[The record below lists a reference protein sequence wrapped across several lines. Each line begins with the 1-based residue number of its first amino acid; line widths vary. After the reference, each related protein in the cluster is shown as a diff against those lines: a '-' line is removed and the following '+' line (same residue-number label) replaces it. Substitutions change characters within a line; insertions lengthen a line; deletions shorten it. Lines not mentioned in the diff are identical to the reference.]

1 MAQHPLINATVFFG
15 QYDISA
21 DHNQVR
27 VGATVEA
34 LDRTTFGQT
43 TRIKMGGLRAGEI
56 TGSGFLDYGATAV
69 EAYLS
74 EKLSLNDVP
83 ITVTPTG
90 TALDRGPFMQA
101 LVASLTPVGG
111 TVGDMHR
118 FDWKGETGQSP
129 LIRTG
134 VLMAAKAART
144 SSSNSGTAQQLGAVG
159 ASQKIWAALHVFAAS
174 GTTPSLAVTVKSDN
188 SVGFGSPTTQITFTS
203 ATTATSE
210 VKSTAGAITD
220 DYWRVDWTIS
230 GTTPSFTFAVAIG
243 IL

>member
-1 MAQHPLINATVFFG
+1 
-15 QYDISA
+15 
-21 DHNQVR
+21 
-27 VGATVEA
+27 
-34 LDRTTFGQT
+34 
-43 TRIKMGGLRAGEI
+43 
-56 TGSGFLDYGATAV
+56 
-69 EAYLS
+69 
-74 EKLSLNDVP
+74 
-83 ITVTPTG
+83 
-90 TALDRGPFMQA
+90 MQA

-129 LIRTG
+129 LIHTG

-159 ASQKIWAALHVFAAS
+159 ASQRIWAALHVFAAS

>member
-1 MAQHPLINATVFFG
+1 MAQHALTNATIFFG

-43 TRIKMGGLRAGEI
+43 TRIKMGGLRNGEMS
-56 TGSGFLDYGATAV
+56 GSVFLDYSATAV
-69 EAYLS
+69 ETALS
-74 EKLSLNDVP
+74 EAIGLSNVP

-101 LVASLTPVGG
+101 MVASFTPVGG
-111 TVGDMHR
+111 MVGEMHR
-118 FDWKGETGQSP
+118 ADWKGETGQTP
-129 LIRTG
+129 LIHTG

-144 SSSNSGTAQQLGAVG
+144 SSSNSGTAQQLGAVS
-159 ASQKIWAALHVFAAS
+159 ASKRIWAALHVFAAS

-188 SVGFGSPTTQITFTS
+188 GVGFASPTTQITFTS

-210 VKSTAGAITD
+210 IKSTAGAITD